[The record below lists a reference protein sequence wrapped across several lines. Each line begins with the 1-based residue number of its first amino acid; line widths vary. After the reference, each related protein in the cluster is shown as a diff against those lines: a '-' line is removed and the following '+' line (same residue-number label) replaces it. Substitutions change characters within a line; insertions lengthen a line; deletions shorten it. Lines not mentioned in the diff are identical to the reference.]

1 MELQRYINN
10 NEDYLTC
17 MRDQGIR
24 VNSFKRLKI
33 LSYPYVKDGSPT
45 SMDETWKLLIRGAI
59 VSSDNK
65 IVCLPPCKAYDLLT
79 HEGPTRSTSD
89 EKISYEHLIDGT
101 MINLFH
107 YNDEWLISTRS
118 EIGGYN
124 KWDNKKSFRQMF
136 DECSKLHYESLDKN
150 MSYSFVMRHTE
161 NRNVSPIKENELF
174 LCEVYDYSG
183 DTIRRLDQ
191 SEYPENNYSVNE
203 SYTNQDEF
211 MKKYQGPCIN
221 FATKGYTIKVASKR
235 YKWINPYFEEVKALK
250 INMNNHLMNYIELRR
265 NGQLKKY
272 LRYFPEHQ
280 HIFTNYQE
288 IIHSISNELHT
299 TYKNVFVH
307 KTMERKDIP
316 FHLKPLIYDIHG
328 LYLETKE
335 PTTWSI
341 VKDYI
346 HTVPTKKLVFALNH
360 MKKRGSTEKTKLV
373 I

>member
-1 MELQRYINN
+1 MELQTYINN
-10 NEDYLTC
+10 NADYLASL
-17 MRDQGIR
+17 RLQGVR
-24 VNSFKRLKI
+24 VNSFKRMKI
-33 LSYPYVKDGSPT
+33 ISYPYAKASLTT
-45 SMDETWKLLIRGAI
+45 SMDEPWKMFIRGAV
-59 VSSDNK
+59 VSPENK
-65 IVCLPPCKAYDLLT
+65 IICLGPCKSAPMNEY
-79 HEGPTRSTSD
+79 PTED
-89 EKISYEHLIDGT
+89 DGEKISYEHLIDGT

-107 YNDEWLISTRS
+107 YNGEWLISTRS
-118 EIGGYN
+118 DIGGYN

-150 MSYSFVMRHTE
+150 MSYSFVMRHME
-161 NRNVSPIKENELF
+161 NRNVSPIKDNELF

-183 DTIRRLDQ
+183 DTIRRLDR
-191 SEYPENNYSVNE
+191 SEYPENNYSENE
-203 SYTNQDEF
+203 SYTNKDEF
-211 MKKYQGPCIN
+211 MKMYQGPCIHY
-221 FATKGYTIKVASKR
+221 ATKGYTIKVGSR
-235 YKWINPYFEEVKALK
+235 RFKWINPYFEEVKALK

-280 HIFTNYQE
+280 HIFNNYQE
-288 IIHSISNELHT
+288 KIHSISNELHT

-307 KTMERKDIP
+307 KTIERDTIS

-335 PTTWSI
+335 PTSWSI

-360 MKKRGSTEKTKLV
+360 VPKKDTSV
-373 I
+373 AIPSDP